1 MARVEELNARLYSRN
16 VPSGAPP
23 MVFSPRPVQT
33 KYTKQ
38 PILDV
43 YVTPSVPIRGIGP
56 PVFLPGDSAPF
67 NGFTDNIDVDSN
79 LKNINFALQRH
90 PMAVY
95 VPESASD
102 LYNNQPPRAQQ
113 VQQPHPMLFA
123 SVVARPAKGPQPA
136 PLIFNNVKLRNPISR
151 G

>member
-16 VPSGAPP
+16 VPSGSPP

-33 KYTKQ
+33 KYTNQ

-43 YVTPSVPIRGIGP
+43 HVAPTVPIRGIGA

-67 NGFTDNIDVDSN
+67 NGFTDNIDVDSA
-79 LKNINFALQRH
+79 LKNINFALQKH

-102 LYNNQPPRAQQ
+102 LYKTAPPRPQQ

-123 SVVARPAKGPQPA
+123 SVVAPPTRAPPPSPQ
-136 PLIFNNVKLRNPISR
+136 IFNNVRLRTPISR